1 MKNAP
6 ALLAAIVLSAS
17 TSVGCDDAAPQARSA
32 LATSLTA
39 AAMAPS
45 GAGLDSSRGV
55 DLRAT
60 TPHLLSV
67 PQAMT
72 WTMAGDL
79 AVIDGKT
86 GVIRQLAPTSYL
98 GGEVDLIFDPW
109 TSEAV
114 VFELDNESQ
123 SGEISAYPAHAG
135 PTGVHLGP
143 SVHRAW
149 IDGEARLLAAPL
161 GLVIF
166 EASYGERWKVLFDD
180 QHTTMSVSAPCPASA
195 WVSADAGQDFLVHG
209 LSYSEA
215 GPLFQHTTAVG
226 AHTVSEPDASSL
238 GLVPAGDPP
247 TARMVPTPAL
257 GGSALFDVV
266 GSDLAL
272 RLVEGAS
279 VGPAALVP
287 LGATGLRIEHLL
299 AFDGGEVALV
309 LLSGD
314 SRVMAVE
321 ASADGLV
328 KSVATL
334 ALPGLVREEKRFFSH
349 DIEAIGPHR
358 ALAATS
364 AGVFSIHMTRS
375 GAGVTLALDPTFA
388 GATLRG
394 PIATLAHSPW

>member
-6 ALLAAIVLSAS
+6 GLLAAIVLS
-17 TSVGCDDAAPQARSA
+17 TSLGCGEARPPSA
-32 LATSLTA
+32 LTTSLTDA
-39 AAMAPS
+39 ATAPH
-45 GAGLDSSRGV
+45 GNALVASRGV
-55 DLRAT
+55 DSRAAI
-60 TPHLLSV
+60 PHLLSV

-72 WTMAGDL
+72 WTAAGDL

-86 GVIRQLAPTSYL
+86 GTIRQLAPTSYL
-98 GGEVDLIFDPW
+98 GGEVDLVFDPW

-114 VFELDNESQ
+114 VFELDDESQ
-123 SGEISAYPAHAG
+123 SGEISAYPALAG
-135 PTGVHLGP
+135 PTGFHLEP
-143 SVHRAW
+143 PVHRAW

-180 QHTTMSVSAPCPASA
+180 QHTTSSVSAPCPASA
-195 WVSADAGQDFLVHG
+195 WVTAGAGQGSVVHG

-226 AHTVSEPDASSL
+226 AHTVSEPEASSL

-247 TARMVPTPAL
+247 TARMIPAPAL
-257 GGSALFDVV
+257 GGSALFDVI
-266 GSDLAL
+266 GGDLAL
-272 RLVEGAS
+272 RLVDGQSA
-279 VGPAALVP
+279 GPAALIA
-287 LGATGLRIEHLL
+287 LGATGLRIEHVIAL
-299 AFDGGEVALV
+299 DGGEVALL

-321 ASADGLV
+321 MSADGLV
-328 KSVATL
+328 KSAATL

-349 DIEAIGPHR
+349 DLEALGPHR

-364 AGVFSIHMTRS
+364 AGVFSIGMTRS
-375 GAGVTLALDPTFA
+375 GAGVALGLDPGFA

-394 PIATLAHSPW
+394 PIAALAAHSSW

>member
-6 ALLAAIVLSAS
+6 ALLAAIVLSTPA
-17 TSVGCDDAAPQARSA
+17 GCSDAPPPPV
-32 LATSLTA
+32 LATHLTD
-39 AAMAPS
+39 AAMAPP
-45 GAGLDSSRGV
+45 GAGLASTPAGRSH
-55 DLRAT
+55 A

-72 WTMAGDL
+72 WTMQGDL

-86 GVIRQLAPTSYL
+86 GVIKQLAPTSYL
-98 GGEVDLIFDPW
+98 GSEVDLIFDPW

-123 SGEISAYPAHAG
+123 AGEISSYPALSGPAG
-135 PTGVHLGP
+135 FHLAP
-143 SVHRAW
+143 RVHRAW

-180 QHTTMSVSAPCPASA
+180 QHTTSSVSAPCPASA
-195 WVSADAGQDFLVHG
+195 WVTAEAGQDFLVHG

-215 GPLFQHTTAVG
+215 GPLFRHTTGVG
-226 AHTVSEPDASSL
+226 AHTISAPQASSL
-238 GLVPAGDPP
+238 GLLPAGDPP
-247 TARMVPTPAL
+247 TTRMIPAPAL
-257 GGSALFDVV
+257 GGSALFDIL
-266 GSDLAL
+266 GSDLAV
-272 RLVEGAS
+272 RLVDGAS
-279 VGPAALVP
+279 VGPPAMIA
-287 LGATGLRIEHLL
+287 LGAPGLRVEHVI
-299 AFDGGEVALV
+299 AFDGGEVALL

-321 ASADGLV
+321 TSSDGLV

-334 ALPGLVREEKRFFSH
+334 TLPGVVREEKRFFSH
-349 DIEAIGPHR
+349 DLEALGPHR

-364 AGVFSIHMTRS
+364 SGVFSIRMTRS
-375 GAGVTLALDPTFA
+375 GAGVGLAIEPTFA

-394 PIATLAHSPW
+394 PIAALAPHSSW

>member
-6 ALLAAIVLSAS
+6 ALLAAFVLSTPA
-17 TSVGCDDAAPQARSA
+17 GCLDAPPPPV
-32 LATSLTA
+32 LATTLA
-39 AAMAPS
+39 DAAMAPPGS
-45 GAGLDSSRGV
+45 GLASRPA
-55 DLRAT
+55 DPSRAT
-60 TPHLLSV
+60 PQLLSV

-72 WTMAGDL
+72 WTMQGDL
-79 AVIDGKT
+79 AVVDGKT
-86 GVIRQLAPTSYL
+86 GAIRQLAPTSYL
-98 GGEVDLIFDPW
+98 GSEVDLIFDPW

-114 VFELDNESQ
+114 VFELDNDSQ
-123 SGEISAYPAHAG
+123 AGEISSYPALPG
-135 PTGVHLGP
+135 PKGFHLAP
-143 SVHRAW
+143 RVHRAW

-180 QHTTMSVSAPCPASA
+180 QHTTSSVSAPCPASA
-195 WVSADAGQDFLVHG
+195 WVTAGAGQDFLVHG

-226 AHTVSEPDASSL
+226 SHTVTDPQAASL
-238 GLVPAGDPP
+238 GLLPAGDPP
-247 TARMVPTPAL
+247 TARMIPAPAL
-257 GGSALFDVV
+257 GGSALFDIL
-266 GSDLAL
+266 GGDLAV
-272 RLVEGAS
+272 RLVDGAS

-287 LGATGLRIEHLL
+287 LGALGLRVEHVI
-299 AFDGGEVALV
+299 AFDGGEVALL

-321 ASADGLV
+321 TSGDGIV

-349 DIEAIGPHR
+349 DLEALGGHR

-364 AGVFSIHMTRS
+364 SGVFSIHMTRS
-375 GAGVTLALDPTFA
+375 GAGVSLAIDPAFS

-394 PIATLAHSPW
+394 PIAALAAHSPW